1 MLVEENM
8 CQLAGNDLKCAAALA
23 DRISRAAS
31 SHNTAFVQ
39 LRDLNLSRVAKYT
52 YPRLHSR
59 VRARNAAK
67 TRLLPSIYRYF
78 DACRNSGLSNSGL
91 SQALADQLEDFATS
105 ALTVHDRMKQ
115 VEELLESCKSNMT
128 HVQQVFAL
136 QNSGVA
142 VKTITEACEIARM
155 PPLVY
160 ETYCNQ

>member
-1 MLVEENM
+1 MMLVEENM

-23 DRISRAAS
+23 DRISRAAC
-31 SHNTAFVQ
+31 SHNTTFVQ
-39 LRDLNLSRVAKYT
+39 LRDLNLSRVSKYT

-67 TRLLPSIYRYF
+67 TRLLPSICRYF
-78 DACRNSGLSNSGL
+78 DACRNTGL
-91 SQALADQLEDFATS
+91 SQELADQLADFATS
-105 ALTVHDRMKQ
+105 ALTAHDRMKQ
-115 VEELLESCKSNMT
+115 VEELLESCKRTMT

-142 VKTITEACEIARM
+142 VKTIAEACEIARM

-160 ETYCNQ
+160 ETYCDK